1 MRTPRLRAR
10 RPVTRL
16 RTAALCWLLAL
27 LGAVPGVGRA
37 DDDARPSTAPVYIDV
52 RTPEE
57 FAAGHIQG
65 ARLLPYPTIEKT
77 IGLSVPD
84 KETPLVLYCAVGG
97 RSGIALKKLKKMGY
111 RNAVNGGGY
120 FDYSVGVT
128 KSIGNFALTLKWV
141 DGSDLASSD
150 GTPGD
155 VFTSESKVWFSLATT
170 LPWK

>member
-1 MRTPRLRAR
+1 MNISNPRYNGPMRTPRLRAR
-10 RPVTRL
+10 RPVTRR

-120 FDYSVGVT
+120 EDI
-128 KSIGNFALTLKWV
+128 KRRLSIQGKA
-141 DGSDLASSD
+141 
-150 GTPGD
+150 P
-155 VFTSESKVWFSLATT
+155 
-170 LPWK
+170 